1 MKRKKQKGITLIEVI
16 IVMAI
21 TGIIMAAVT
30 MMFTSNTNILSKID
44 HNSELQLE
52 AQQIQE
58 QLSTVALEC
67 SGIDE
72 KSNFQKHLILNDAIN
87 INRTHHFEIQENY
100 LVYQLIEQTENQSN
114 KVILSKVLSKHIASF
129 SITNQIQGIEYS
141 IDLVAKS
148 GKTVETLKLA
158 NRIIFRNY
166 KE

>member
-30 MMFTSNTNILSKID
+30 MMFTSNTNILSQID

-67 SGIDE
+67 SGVTDIGQDY
-72 KSNFQKHLILNDAIN
+72 LILKDSENPEEILHQFNLEQGELTYRIIQKKDSEETVIN
-87 INRTHHFEIQENY
+87 T
-100 LVYQLIEQTENQSN
+100 
-114 KVILSKVLSKHIASF
+114 KVLSRSVEIFEVIQNDNLKTIDY
-129 SITNQIQGIEYS
+129 QIV
-141 IDLVAKS
+141 LKKS
-148 GKTVETLKLA
+148 QGKTAESLTIKNKIL
-158 NRIIFRNY
+158 FRNY
-166 KE
+166 

>member
-30 MMFTSNTNILSKID
+30 MMFTSNTNILSQID

-67 SGIDE
+67 SGIDDIG
-72 KSNFQKHLILNDAIN
+72 QDYLILEDSENPEEILHQFNLEQGELTYRIIQKKDSEETVIN
-87 INRTHHFEIQENY
+87 T
-100 LVYQLIEQTENQSN
+100 
-114 KVILSKVLSKHIASF
+114 KVLSRSVEIFEVIQNDNLKTIDY
-129 SITNQIQGIEYS
+129 QIV
-141 IDLVAKS
+141 LKKS
-148 GKTVETLKLA
+148 QGKTAESLTVKNKIL
-158 NRIIFRNY
+158 FRNY
-166 KE
+166 

>member
-30 MMFTSNTNILSKID
+30 MMFTSNTNILSQID

-67 SGIDE
+67 SGIADIG
-72 KSNFQKHLILNDAIN
+72 QDYLILEDSENPEEILHQFNLEQRELTYRIIQKKDSEETVIN
-87 INRTHHFEIQENY
+87 T
-100 LVYQLIEQTENQSN
+100 
-114 KVILSKVLSKHIASF
+114 KVLSRSVEIFEVIQNDNLKTIDY
-129 SITNQIQGIEYS
+129 QIV
-141 IDLVAKS
+141 LKKS
-148 GKTVETLKLA
+148 QGKTAESLTIKNKIL
-158 NRIIFRNY
+158 FRNY
-166 KE
+166 